1 MAEPF
6 QKATYMKLQM
16 IVFGLITGLLS
27 CFLVHA
33 QTTLMTNGLVAY
45 YPFDND
51 IYDHSGNGK
60 HSSYIQVEP
69 RINFVRDRFGNE
81 GKALYIDGKKKRFTS

>member
-1 MAEPF
+1 MAAPF

-51 IYDHSGNGK
+51 IYVTVTCSFSYGCLTFTIGNRT
-60 HSSYIQVEP
+60 V
-69 RINFVRDRFGNE
+69 
-81 GKALYIDGKKKRFTS
+81 